1 MPAPIRRSAFRT
13 CASTAAALLLC
24 TGACGGEARGS
35 ADTIR
40 GRSGDGPLIVFN
52 AGSLA
57 RPLRAVLDSFARH
70 EGVRIEQEN
79 AGSLE
84 IARKVTELGRV
95 PDVIALADHEVFP
108 NLLMPAHVTWYARF
122 ARNRMVLAHTT
133 RSRGASEIDS
143 TSWHRVV
150 RRPGIESGQ
159 ADPNLDPAG
168 YRALLLFQLA
178 ERHYRA
184 PGLADSLRRSV
195 HRRNI
200 RPKSADLV
208 ALLQAGELDYAWM
221 YESVARAA
229 ELPYFALPTAIDLSD
244 PARAAEYAAVQVQVL
259 GGGAG
264 DSLTVRGEP
273 IVYGVSIP
281 NAAPHREVA
290 ERFVSLL
297 LSAAG
302 QRILRA
308 AQLDAL
314 DAPIITG
321 TPPAFIT
328 TAPPPQRDPQP

>member
-1 MPAPIRRSAFRT
+1 M
-13 CASTAAALLLC
+13 TAAVLLC
-24 TGACGGEARGS
+24 AGACGGDARGS
-35 ADTIR
+35 DDTT
-40 GRSGDGPLIVFN
+40 RSRSSATGPLTVFN

-57 RPLRAVLDSFARH
+57 RPLRAVLDSFALR
-70 EGVRIEQEN
+70 EGVRIEQES

-108 NLLMPAHVTWYARF
+108 NLLMPRHVAWYARF
-122 ARNRMVLAHTT
+122 ARNRMVLAHTA
-133 RSRGASEIDS
+133 RSRGSAGIDS
-143 TSWHRVV
+143 TNWLGVV
-150 RRPGIESGQ
+150 RGTGIEIGQ
-159 ADPNLDPAG
+159 ADPDLDPAG

-178 ERHYRA
+178 ERHYGR

-229 ELPYFALPTAIDLSD
+229 GLPYLALPAAIDLSD
-244 PARAAEYAAVQVQVL
+244 PARAAEYAAVQVRVL
-259 GGGAG
+259 GSGAG

-281 NAAPHREVA
+281 NGAPHSELA

-297 LSAAG
+297 LSDDG

-314 DAPIITG
+314 DTPIVTG

-328 TAPPPQRDPQP
+328 TAPPPRREPQP

>member
-1 MPAPIRRSAFRT
+1 MRAPLRRRPGFRT

-24 TGACGGEARGS
+24 AGACGSDARGGDTARRS
-35 ADTIR
+35 A
-40 GRSGDGPLIVFN
+40 DGPLVVFN

-57 RPLRAVLDSFARH
+57 RPLRAVLDSFARR

-108 NLLMPAHVTWYARF
+108 NLLMPGHVAWYARF
-122 ARNRMVLAHTT
+122 ARNRMVLAHTA
-133 RSRGASEIDS
+133 RSRGATEIDS
-143 TSWHRVV
+143 TNWHRVV
-150 RRPGIESGQ
+150 RGTGTESGQ
-159 ADPNLDPAG
+159 SDPDLDPAG

-178 ERHYRA
+178 ERHYGQ

-200 RPKSADLV
+200 RPKSADLI

-229 ELPYFALPTAIDLSD
+229 ELPHVTLPRAIDLSD
-244 PARAAEYAAVQVQVL
+244 PTHAAEYAAVQVRVL
-259 GGGAG
+259 GSGSG
-264 DSLTVRGEP
+264 DSLTIRGEP

-281 NAAPHREVA
+281 NAAPHPALA

-297 LSAAG
+297 LSADG

-314 DAPIITG
+314 DTPIITG
-321 TPPAFIT
+321 ASPAFIT
-328 TAPPPQRDPQP
+328 GAAARERDPHP